1 MEDKITL
8 CQSNVL
14 TESRYNFSRI
24 EKNCLYKIIEKVRHD
39 YVEGS
44 MQKDLFENM
53 YVNIGSSDLADIT
66 DEDHTKQA
74 MDALRSLHR
83 RTIDIE
89 DAEGNWL
96 LCGFINYAKKN
107 AKTKTY
113 EVEVSKEIM
122 PYLVELARNFTA
134 YSLTV
139 AMALKGKY
147 SQRFYELC
155 CQYRNRIEKDG
166 YGGFHKTQEQ
176 LREMLCLEDKYPLNP
191 LFNQRVLESARKEL
205 KEMFDKGQCD
215 LYFDV
220 NIKGRG
226 KKMCYDFKIITKDQE
241 ERQKLMYKEVR
252 DKWVYIYGQLAVIFK
267 KDPKYVERVSKT
279 IEFKADLISPV
290 FEKIQKLKREFS
302 GADLAKLLRY
312 ILKEDFEIK

>member
-1 MEDKITL
+1 MENEITL

-44 MQKDLFENM
+44 IQKDLFENM

-74 MDALRSLHR
+74 MTALRSLHR

-96 LCGFINYAKKN
+96 LCGFINYAKRN

-147 SQRFYELC
+147 SQRIYELC

-166 YGGFHKTQEQ
+166 FAGFHKTQAQ
-176 LREMLCLEDKYPLNP
+176 LREMFCLEKTYLDNKD
-191 LFNQRVLESARKEL
+191 FNARVIESARKEL

-241 ERQKLMYKEVR
+241 EKQKLMYKEVR
-252 DKWVYIYGQLAVIFK
+252 DKWVYIYGQLTVIFK

-279 IEFKADLISPV
+279 IEFNANLINPV
-290 FEKIQKLKREFS
+290 FEKIQKLKHEFS

-312 ILKEDFEIK
+312 ILKEDFELL

>member
-1 MEDKITL
+1 MENEITL

-44 MQKDLFENM
+44 VEKDLFENM
-53 YVNIGSSDLADIT
+53 RVCIDSADLSQIA

-74 MDALRSLHR
+74 KDAMRSLQR
-83 RTIDIE
+83 RTIDVE
-89 DAEGNWL
+89 DKEGNWL
-96 LCGFINYAKKN
+96 LCGYINYAKRN

-113 EVEVSKEIM
+113 EVEVSKEIL
-122 PYLVELARNFTA
+122 PFLVELARNFTT
-134 YSLTV
+134 YSLAV
-139 AMALKGKY
+139 AMTLKGKY

-166 YGGFHKTQEQ
+166 VAGFHKTQQQ
-176 LREMLCLEDKYPLNP
+176 LREMFCLESKYSLNSE
-191 LFNQRVLESARKEL
+191 FNNRVIETARKEL
-205 KEMFDKGQCD
+205 KDMYDQNQCD

-226 KKMCYDFKIITKDQE
+226 KTMCYDFKIITREVSEK
-241 ERQKLMYKEVR
+241 QKLVFEDIR
-252 DKWVYIYGQLAVIFK
+252 SKWLHIQREMMAMFK
-267 KDPKYVERVSKT
+267 KDSKFIDRTMRALDFNPNLINPVFDKLERV
-279 IEFKADLISPV
+279 
-290 FEKIQKLKREFS
+290 KRDFV
-302 GADLAKLLRY
+302 GAERAKVLRF
-312 ILKEDFEIK
+312 ILKNDFDLN